1 MKKTTVLGSYAAC
14 LGAAGCLALACGG
27 STVDITATDA
37 ASGDGSTGGGDASAG
52 DSTLPSSEAGPDG
65 APAATDAPPGDAGP
79 PCAPP
84 ADSTKAALCISFTH
98 DALDFLAAD
107 PSFDGKGLLAVD
119 VHDTPNPDAPDGG
132 SLPAL
137 SGAVFPSSDGGD
149 AGEIDLSAT
158 LPAVR
163 FDGLPAGAVYPR
175 AIFLDSR
182 DTQKVGAGWWLGGYD
197 LTGGLQTHNLLLPV
211 TLTAGTGTA
220 ITLDLTALRG
230 IGVTLTRSVTPLG
243 NGQGPGT
250 VIFTPSALPND
261 ASTFF
266 GVASNPCVNLA
277 ADDASALVTG
287 FVLGSGP
294 YYAFGVLDDFVADA
308 ALALPP
314 GALTSLAQ
322 VDGSIVNPS
331 SSQVQYAPGAYVVT
345 KILDLDLVVP
355 FPDGGPDGGADAD
368 PVTCP

>member
-1 MKKTTVLGSYAAC
+1 MRA
-14 LGAAGCLALACGG
+14 
-27 STVDITATDA
+27 
-37 ASGDGSTGGGDASAG
+37 
-52 DSTLPSSEAGPDG
+52 
-65 APAATDAPPGDAGP
+65 
-79 PCAPP
+79 P

-137 SGAVFPSSDGGD
+137 SGAVFPR
-149 AGEIDLSAT
+149 AT
-158 LPAVR
+158 AAMRGRSTSPRPCRR
-163 FDGLPAGAVYPR
+163 FASTGCRRAPSTR